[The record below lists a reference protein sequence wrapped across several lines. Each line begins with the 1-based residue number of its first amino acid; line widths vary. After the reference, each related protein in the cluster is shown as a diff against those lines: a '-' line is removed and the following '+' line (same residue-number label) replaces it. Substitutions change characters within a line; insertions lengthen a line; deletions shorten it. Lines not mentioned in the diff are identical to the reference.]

1 MDVEMQILDAI
12 LLALLSINESTFLF
26 PRKDYGEME
35 MTAMPQLITKIID
48 TQSTSSFCIGDINGI

>member
-12 LLALLSINESTFLF
+12 LLAPLSINESTFLF
-26 PRKDYGEME
+26 RRKDYGEME